1 MKYEVEIIFTK
12 NKKLQS
18 IILQTNSTDITKLTL
33 PPSTVHVFFSEIGI
47 YDNKTVKA
55 YSFGRAADESEWR
68 NEKEVLPS
76 PCPTLLEPN
85 DWYLYIEAFYL
96 DNKNCVF
103 KGADNFFYIIW
114 GTLVDPIVIQSG
126 KFDEQLFKA
135 TQTDKSYI
143 ELE

>member
-55 YSFGRAADESEWR
+55 YSFGRAADEREWR

-76 PCPTLLEPN
+76 PCQMIGIYILKHSTL
-85 DWYLYIEAFYL
+85 IT
-96 DNKNCVF
+96 KIVF
-103 KGADNFFYIIW
+103 LKGQIISF
-114 GTLVDPIVIQSG
+114 T
-126 KFDEQLFKA
+126 
-135 TQTDKSYI
+135 
-143 ELE
+143 